1 MGNIDRKVIRIKE
14 FDSLDLKRV
23 QEETIKTATTKT
35 DELLEQYKGFES
47 SHNGRYINSDL
58 MKMVFDIY
66 AESQENRGKYNLAVT
81 NSAACLTNEFYV
93 RTMQEKKFS
102 RCLYVAGPYGAGKSY
117 FIQSLFLAGYIPE
130 NTVVYEGSITAPSFG
145 QKVELAIQNGIA
157 PIIVVLN
164 PTLELSLNN
173 IRQRTLETGRDVI
186 KSEVVE
192 KFADLHLNIE
202 KLFAYLKLRFPE
214 LQKDE
219 YPIPFQIYNKPSNV
233 PKDLSIS
240 YNLGDLQHG
249 TRQDI
254 SNQYDRI
261 ISEIMERPQDN
272 ERDI

>member
-102 RCLYVAGPYGAGKSY
+102 RCLYVAGP
-117 FIQSLFLAGYIPE
+117 
-130 NTVVYEGSITAPSFG
+130 
-145 QKVELAIQNGIA
+145 
-157 PIIVVLN
+157 
-164 PTLELSLNN
+164 
-173 IRQRTLETGRDVI
+173 
-186 KSEVVE
+186 
-192 KFADLHLNIE
+192 
-202 KLFAYLKLRFPE
+202 
-214 LQKDE
+214 
-219 YPIPFQIYNKPSNV
+219 
-233 PKDLSIS
+233 
-240 YNLGDLQHG
+240 
-249 TRQDI
+249 
-254 SNQYDRI
+254 
-261 ISEIMERPQDN
+261 
-272 ERDI
+272 